1 MPEGYTHLRCAWRA
15 VRAQKLTADLH
26 REAFFAG
33 ANGPDM
39 LFCYQVWKPA
49 RKRAHPLPDLG
60 ERMHN
65 ENTGAFLRAL
75 IEGAKTPV
83 QRSYAAGF
91 LCHYGADTVVH
102 PYVVLATSPGQA
114 YEGPGGHG
122 YFEIALDSQLHER
135 DTGDAAVPVAHC
147 CPRMD
152 DAALDE
158 VIPLLA
164 GAIEAAYGER
174 YPEQALR
181 DAFVQ
186 ATFIRSLFVCR
197 GPVKR
202 GLLVFCCGFL
212 CTGATL
218 GMYLL
223 GFAGKDIIIYFGVL
237 QCLGCCMMLWPLF
250 RRANSA
256 LLTIVALAMIV
267 LGLWLRTVGFSFPW
281 LTVLGFAPY
290 GFASSDYFPLF
301 PNLGYFLLGAVLG
314 RALYAEKK
322 SLLPRENPP
331 AKALQWMGRESL
343 LIYLLHQ
350 PILAAVVGAIAMI
363 K

>member
-15 VRAQKLTADLH
+15 ARAQKLTADLH

-49 RKRAHPLPDLG
+49 KKRAYPLPDLG

-75 IEGAKTPV
+75 LDGAKTPV

-91 LCHYGADTVVH
+91 LCHYAADTVVH
-102 PYVVLATSPGQA
+102 PYVVLVTSPGQA

-122 YFEIALDSQLHER
+122 YFEIALDSRLHES

-174 YPEQALR
+174 YPEPALR
-181 DAFVQ
+181 DAFAQ

-202 GLLVFCCGFL
+202 GLLRL
-212 CTGATL
+212 AE
-218 GMYLL
+218 
-223 GFAGKDIIIYFGVL
+223 
-237 QCLGCCMMLWPLF
+237 PLF
-250 RRANSA
+250 GKPGTVMGHVTPARLRPGLPETWAHPFTGEEFTALRVRAEQRCGLDLAAGRAYWAGSMTMQELSA
-256 LLTIVALAMIV
+256 LLGSRSYLSGTEDAASTGEAM
-267 LGLWLRTVGFSFPW
+267 
-281 LTVLGFAPY
+281 
-290 GFASSDYFPLF
+290 D
-301 PNLGYFLLGAVLG
+301 
-314 RALYAEKK
+314 
-322 SLLPRENPP
+322 
-331 AKALQWMGRESL
+331 
-343 LIYLLHQ
+343 
-350 PILAAVVGAIAMI
+350 
-363 K
+363 

>member
-15 VRAQKLTADLH
+15 ARAQKLTADLH

-49 RKRAHPLPDLG
+49 KKRAYPLPDLG

-75 IEGAKTPV
+75 LDGAKTPV

-91 LCHYGADTVVH
+91 LCHYAADTVVH
-102 PYVVLATSPGQA
+102 PYVVLVTSPGQA

-122 YFEIALDSQLHER
+122 YFEIALDSRLHES

-174 YPEQALR
+174 YPEPALR
-181 DAFVQ
+181 DAFAQ
-186 ATFIRSLFVCR
+186 ATFIRALFVCR

-202 GLLVFCCGFL
+202 GLL
-212 CTGATL
+212 
-218 GMYLL
+218 
-223 GFAGKDIIIYFGVL
+223 
-237 QCLGCCMMLWPLF
+237 
-250 RRANSA
+250 R
-256 LLTIVALAMIV
+256 LA
-267 LGLWLRTVGFSFPW
+267 
-281 LTVLGFAPY
+281 
-290 GFASSDYFPLF
+290 
-301 PNLGYFLLGAVLG
+301 
-314 RALYAEKK
+314 
-322 SLLPRENPP
+322 
-331 AKALQWMGRESL
+331 
-343 LIYLLHQ
+343 
-350 PILAAVVGAIAMI
+350 
-363 K
+363 

>member
-15 VRAQKLTADLH
+15 ARAQKLTADLH

-39 LFCYQVWKPA
+39 LYCYQVWKPA

-75 IEGAKTPV
+75 LDGAKTPV

-91 LCHYGADTVVH
+91 LCHYAADTVVH
-102 PYVVLATSPGQA
+102 PYVVLVTSPGQA

-122 YFEIALDSQLHER
+122 YFEIALDSRLHES

-174 YPEQALR
+174 YPEPALR
-181 DAFVQ
+181 DAFAPEELHLTGLHTGLHLLAELRDPPPDDALRAAAEAEGV
-186 ATFIRSLFVCR
+186 RLSL
-197 GPVKR
+197 
-202 GLLVFCCGFL
+202 LSDYDL
-212 CTGATL
+212 TGGGTALGGTL
-218 GMYLL
+218 
-223 GFAGKDIIIYFGVL
+223 
-237 QCLGCCMMLWPLF
+237 
-250 RRANSA
+250 
-256 LLTIVALAMIV
+256 V
-267 LGLWLRTVGFSFPW
+267 LGYGSLADESCASVGETLKRVCTAAW
-281 LTVLGFAPY
+281 E
-290 GFASSDYFPLF
+290 SS
-301 PNLGYFLLGAVLG
+301 V
-314 RALYAEKK
+314 RA
-322 SLLPRENPP
+322 
-331 AKALQWMGRESL
+331 
-343 LIYLLHQ
+343 
-350 PILAAVVGAIAMI
+350 
-363 K
+363 

>member
-49 RKRAHPLPDLG
+49 RKRAYPLPDLG

-181 DAFVQ
+181 DAVVQ
-186 ATFIRSLFVCR
+186 AAFGTACPRPGSIPSPAKSSPVAFPPCWS
-197 GPVKR
+197 GPSS
-202 GLLVFCCGFL
+202 
-212 CTGATL
+212 GA
-218 GMYLL
+218 
-223 GFAGKDIIIYFGVL
+223 ACI
-237 QCLGCCMMLWPLF
+237 W
-250 RRANSA
+250 RRAGP
-256 LLTIVALAMIV
+256 T
-267 LGLWLRTVGFSFPW
+267 G
-281 LTVLGFAPY
+281 
-290 GFASSDYFPLF
+290 
-301 PNLGYFLLGAVLG
+301 
-314 RALYAEKK
+314 
-322 SLLPRENPP
+322 P
-331 AKALQWMGRESL
+331 AA
-343 LIYLLHQ
+343 
-350 PILAAVVGAIAMI
+350 
-363 K
+363 

>member
-15 VRAQKLTADLH
+15 ARAQKLTADLH

-49 RKRAHPLPDLG
+49 QKRAYPLPDLG

-75 IEGAKTPV
+75 LDGAKTPV

-91 LCHYGADTVVH
+91 LCHYAADTVVH
-102 PYVVLATSPGQA
+102 PYVVLVTSPGQA

-122 YFEIALDSQLHER
+122 YFEIALDSRLHES

-174 YPEQALR
+174 YPEPALR
-181 DAFVQ
+181 DAFAQ
-186 ATFIRSLFVCR
+186 ATFMFGKPGTVR
-197 GPVKR
+197 GHVTPAR
-202 GLLVFCCGFL
+202 LRPGLPETWAHPFTGEEFTGGIPALLERAEQRCGL
-212 CTGATL
+212 
-218 GMYLL
+218 YLA
-223 GFAGKDIIIYFGVL
+223 AG
-237 QCLGCCMMLWPLF
+237 
-250 RRANSA
+250 RAYWAGSMTMQELSA
-256 LLTIVALAMIV
+256 LLGSRSYLSGTEDAASTGEAM
-267 LGLWLRTVGFSFPW
+267 
-281 LTVLGFAPY
+281 
-290 GFASSDYFPLF
+290 D
-301 PNLGYFLLGAVLG
+301 
-314 RALYAEKK
+314 
-322 SLLPRENPP
+322 
-331 AKALQWMGRESL
+331 
-343 LIYLLHQ
+343 
-350 PILAAVVGAIAMI
+350 
-363 K
+363 

>member
-15 VRAQKLTADLH
+15 ARAQKLTADLH

-39 LFCYQVWKPA
+39 LFCYQVWKSA
-49 RKRAHPLPDLG
+49 KKRAYPLPDLG

-75 IEGAKTPV
+75 LDGAKTPV

-91 LCHYGADTVVH
+91 LCHYAADTVVH
-102 PYVVLATSPGQA
+102 PYVVLVTSPGQA

-122 YFEIALDSQLHER
+122 YFEIALDSRLHES

-174 YPEQALR
+174 YPEPALR
-181 DAFVQ
+181 DAFAQ
-186 ATFIRSLFVCR
+186 ATFIRSLFICR

-202 GLLVFCCGFL
+202 GLLRL
-212 CTGATL
+212 AE
-218 GMYLL
+218 
-223 GFAGKDIIIYFGVL
+223 
-237 QCLGCCMMLWPLF
+237 PLF
-250 RRANSA
+250 GKPGTVMGHVTPARLRPGLPETWAHPFTGEEFTGGIPALLERAEQRCGLYLAAGRAYWAGSMTMQELSA
-256 LLTIVALAMIV
+256 LLGSRSYLSGTEDAASTGEAM
-267 LGLWLRTVGFSFPW
+267 
-281 LTVLGFAPY
+281 
-290 GFASSDYFPLF
+290 D
-301 PNLGYFLLGAVLG
+301 
-314 RALYAEKK
+314 
-322 SLLPRENPP
+322 
-331 AKALQWMGRESL
+331 
-343 LIYLLHQ
+343 
-350 PILAAVVGAIAMI
+350 
-363 K
+363 